1 MNNVNIDTQWPPPG
15 CPPLEWPV
23 LTSSSERIAWYRS
36 VIQAYAALWEGH
48 PSAPVNTQVR
58 QDTLKKLEA
67 ELGCTLPSAL
77 RTYYTELG
85 ALSLAEKL
93 CTVKNSDIC
102 IQPLADA
109 FPAIED
115 MQLSETDQKLAS
127 ELIVFGDYLGNG
139 NMFCF
144 HRQSGEVYY
153 FDHDC
158 APHLTRFFPSAEDY
172 LDGLMIRTL
181 SEVYDDEE
189 AGLELLE
196 ERFGCELV
204 KKWLF

>member
-1 MNNVNIDTQWPPPG
+1 MNIENMDEQWPPPG

-23 LTSSSERIAWYRS
+23 LTSISERITWYRS

-48 PSAPVNTQVR
+48 PSAPVIAPVSPSALNE
-58 QDTLKKLEA
+58 LET

-77 RTYYTELG
+77 RIYYTELG

-102 IQPLADA
+102 IQSLADA

-115 MQLSETDQKLAS
+115 MQLSETDQILAS

-144 HRQSGEVYY
+144 HRQNGEIYY
-153 FDHDC
+153 FDHDSE
-158 APHLTRFFPSAEDY
+158 PYLTRFFPSAEDY

-196 ERFGCELV
+196 ERFGRELV
-204 KKWLF
+204 RKWLF

>member
-1 MNNVNIDTQWPPPG
+1 MNSENIDAQWPPPG
-15 CPPLEWPV
+15 CPKMEWPV
-23 LTSSSERIAWYRS
+23 LTSISERTTWYRA

-48 PSAPVNTQVR
+48 PSTPTISPVS
-58 QDTLKKLEA
+58 QDVLNGLET
-67 ELGCTLPSAL
+67 ELGCALPPAL
-77 RTYYTELG
+77 RAYYTELG

-93 CTVKNSDIC
+93 CSVEDSDIC
-102 IQPLADA
+102 IQPLVVA

-115 MQLSETDQKLAS
+115 MDLCATDQTLIP

-144 HRQSGEVYY
+144 HRQNGEIYY
-153 FDHDC
+153 FDHDSE
-158 APHLTRFFPSAEDY
+158 PYLTRFFPSAEDY
-172 LDGLMIRTL
+172 LDALMIRSL

-189 AGLELLE
+189 AGMELLE
-196 ERFGCELV
+196 ERFGNAIV